1 MKADTRDRILNCAAK
16 LSTTPDS
23 RGLTIRNVAEDAGVT
38 TQAVYTLFGGKEG
51 LIAAL
56 FEECWNTLTHRL
68 RDVPEC
74 SHPLETLRSLGR
86 CYIQF
91 AKENPEFYALM
102 IGRVTGTVTVPDREL
117 RHAVPWSSIT
127 LNAVNKAIADGILS
141 GSPDEI
147 GRLLWSI
154 AHGYIDLTING
165 YLRSDDE
172 RFLQQ
177 ATMALF
183 STFAGPKYTSERLI
197 SEEWFGS

>member
-1 MKADTRDRILNCAAK
+1 MKTATRDRILNCTAK
-16 LSTTPDS
+16 LATTPDN
-23 RGLTIRNVAEDAGVT
+23 RKLTIRNVAEDAGVT

-68 RDVPEC
+68 RDVPES
-74 SHPLETLRSLGR
+74 SHPLETLCSLGR

-91 AKENPEFYALM
+91 AKENPEFYTLM
-102 IGRVTGTVTVPDREL
+102 IGRATGSVTVPDREL
-117 RHAVPWSSIT
+117 RHAAPWSSIT
-127 LNAVNKAIADGILS
+127 INVVNKAIADGILS

-147 GRLLWSI
+147 GRLLWST
-154 AHGYIDLTING
+154 AHGYIDLTIHG

-177 ATMALF
+177 ATLALF
-183 STFAGPKYTSERLI
+183 STFAGPRYSSEMLI